1 MDREWARPDSEGD
14 PWHEYWEP
22 EGSIEQRVQF
32 GYEGPQ
38 AEAPAVR
45 EARRRIGRRMW
56 YGYLIGA
63 PIVIVLDLLLWLVW
77 DVGPGGVFL
86 GALLT
91 LLGLIRIMAYGERS
105 KAVVIT
111 MVAFFLAFVAMLVAR
126 AL

>member
-22 EGSIEQRVQF
+22 ESSVEQRVRF

-38 AEAPAVR
+38 AEVPAVR
-45 EARRRIGRRMW
+45 EARQRIARRMW
-56 YGYLIGA
+56 YGYLIVA
-63 PIVIVLDLLLWLVW
+63 PIVIVIDLLVWLVW
-77 DVGPGGVFL
+77 GGGPGGVFI

>member
-1 MDREWARPDSEGD
+1 
-14 PWHEYWEP
+14 
-22 EGSIEQRVQF
+22 
-32 GYEGPQ
+32 
-38 AEAPAVR
+38 
-45 EARRRIGRRMW
+45 MW
-56 YGYLIGA
+56 YGYLIVA
-63 PIVIVLDLLLWLVW
+63 PIVIVIDLLVWLVW
-77 DVGPGGVFL
+77 GGGPGGVFI